1 LVDIRR
7 PNRNTASFAKGYGV
21 PSRFLASSKTAR
33 ELLLLLCMRSTD
45 GPSDTLVLPEAKSK
59 KDARKSV
66 NQANRRIDS
75 EYALE
80 EIAAYIAIRDGLLSE
95 AEKAATC
102 ESLRRVATANDFVET
117 CLRPA
122 RSPYE
127 AQFLAEADAA
137 RERKR
142 CEMVKVRIAQLGRR
156 TV

>member
-1 LVDIRR
+1 
-7 PNRNTASFAKGYGV
+7 
-21 PSRFLASSKTAR
+21 
-33 ELLLLLCMRSTD
+33 MRSTHA
-45 GPSDTLVLPEAKSK
+45 PSDTLILPEAKSENG
-59 KDARKSV
+59 ARKSV
-66 NQANRRIDS
+66 NQATPRIES
-75 EYALE
+75 KHALE
-80 EIAAYIAIRDGLLSE
+80 EISAYIAIRDGLLAE

-127 AQFLAEADAA
+127 AQFLAEVDAA

-142 CEMVKVRIAQLGRR
+142 CEMVKLRIAQLGSR